1 LRPSTLAWKL
11 LVWEPRHEGAKSVK
25 RVDPLVG
32 VGSARS
38 LRHVRDRMGDGG
50 GQLDAHVGRGRRS
63 VRLVARGA
71 RMDWVGLV
79 RQKVRRHGVV
89 ACRRRFVVGVGI
101 LAGALTS
108 AQAWPQ
114 AIGWGC
120 SGLMVCL
127 WAWARAR
134 VEAEAGVGVADAP

>member
-1 LRPSTLAWKL
+1 MKGPKASSGWTRWVVWGALEACAMCAIGWAMAVGSLMLMSGVDGDPSAWWRAAPGWIGWAWCAKRCAGMGWWR
-11 LVWEPRHEGAKSVK
+11 VEGASW
-25 RVDPLVG
+25 L
-32 VGSARS
+32 A
-38 LRHVRDRMGDGG
+38 
-50 GQLDAHVGRGRRS
+50 
-63 VRLVARGA
+63 
-71 RMDWVGLV
+71 
-79 RQKVRRHGVV
+79 
-89 ACRRRFVVGVGI
+89 VGVGI